1 MHWDLQSLRSVHW
14 LGPKWQTRKDRAP
27 FFFLPPSETTLALV
41 LRVAFSLG
49 IVDAN
54 AAPLSANA
62 PIAIRSVVKEVV
74 CSGHGGGRC

>member
-1 MHWDLQSLRSVHW
+1 MHWDLQSMRSVHW
-14 LGPKWQTRKDRAP
+14 LGLKWQTRKDRVP
-27 FFFLPPSETTLALV
+27 FFFLPPSETALALV

-62 PIAIRSVVKEVV
+62 PIAIQSAVEEAV
-74 CSGHGGGRC
+74 CSSQMGWR